1 MRIELE
7 LWKVECTEFESSTK
21 NTPNFV
27 FQFFNRK
34 PTNSASKPI
43 NSPATKRFST
53 NKEKHMYPMKRINFK
68 IIFSL
73 YAAFSC
79 ILKSLETTQRIKIL
93 SILES

>member
-1 MRIELE
+1 VICGRIFIDMKKRMTCMRIELE

-53 NKEKHMYPMKRINFK
+53 NKETHVSNEADK
-68 IIFSL
+68 L
-73 YAAFSC
+73 
-79 ILKSLETTQRIKIL
+79 
-93 SILES
+93 